1 MKFSR
6 HLFLK
11 EAALVFKE
19 TGNYNQAIELL
30 EVLISVYDEK
40 NVEDKNVLA
49 EVYNNYSKVLSMEG
63 NTEIA
68 LGKALDAERLID
80 SISEDS
86 DKEYYLMKI

>member
-1 MKFSR
+1 M
-6 HLFLK
+6 
-11 EAALVFKE
+11 
-19 TGNYNQAIELL
+19 

-86 DKEYYLMKI
+86 DKEYYLRNMIWYLWLSTVITEIGIEVLLTI